1 MIDFS
6 DFSLRDFARKK
17 PVVFSLICLLIAL
30 FIAGL
35 IVLLIQTSPEKKQKK
50 IPETFEADA
59 PVLIPDAPEIEK
71 DYFFSRAT
79 ENKWQKDE
87 VDKWFTYPD
96 EDAMEKLSK
105 SNDKI
110 VDDIIGAAP

>member
-6 DFSLRDFARKK
+6 EFSLRDFAKKK

-35 IVLLIQTSPEKKQKK
+35 IVLLIQTSPDKKKPEIQEK
-50 IPETFEADA
+50 FEADA
-59 PVLIPDAPEIEK
+59 PVLIPDALEIEK
-71 DYFFSRAT
+71 DYYFSRET
-79 ENKWQKDE
+79 ENQWKKDE

-96 EDAMEKLSK
+96 EDAMKNVSDT
-105 SNDKI
+105 NDKI
-110 VDDIIGAAP
+110 VKDVLGTAP